1 MLRRVC
7 CLALC
12 LGYSV
17 LFVSIGDAQ
26 TNPPTALS
34 GHSSGIATL
43 VSAPDNRTLIS
54 GGLDRSIRFWDLSNG
69 NLLRTLDAQ
78 PGQILSLAVSPD
90 GRTLLAGG
98 RDGSIKR
105 WDVFVP
111 GPLRGVFEH
120 KAAVGR
126 LAVAGDGSWVVTGD
140 ATGKLRI
147 TPLAGEAAAR
157 ELAGHD
163 ADIARLAIRKDGATL
178 ASADANGIVRLWNAA
193 DGAELGTLGAHAG
206 EVTGLAFHP
215 TEPRLMTAG
224 ADGLVRLWQL
234 PVQPRREL
242 AEHKAAVTSAAMSAD
257 GKLAVTGSADNSV
270 RLFDPATG
278 KLIRELPGATSPVHS
293 VALSADASIVAA
305 GDETGNVRFWNA
317 ADGADRLHF
326 AGHTGAVSDVAFHP
340 TQPIVATAGA
350 DGSVRTWRLPEAAK
364 ALAGHTMPIQTVA
377 ISADGTLAVT
387 AGADKIARLWT
398 LPAGTLARALPASA
412 NAASSAAFSPDAK
425 LLAMG
430 EVDGAVRLWNTA
442 DATPAGELL
451 AHAGPVVGLAF
462 SGDGTQLLSTGE
474 DGTLRRWRLP
484 IVPARSLA
492 GNAAAVTATV
502 VSPDGKLIYT
512 GSADGAIRVFDSA
525 TDKVVRQLAGQV
537 GAVTAL
543 VIDKAN
549 SVVAACNETGEI
561 RFWKTA
567 DGSSLLAGDG
577 GRLLG
582 PPIAIRA
589 LAFHPG
595 GKQVAAAGDD
605 GAVRVWNLPTEAK
618 RIAGGQLTDAV
629 AAISPNRAKIATAGV
644 VGGKPTIQIRDAAS
658 GNVLGNIVGH
668 EGPITGV
675 AFNSDAT
682 KLVTTSADKTVRV
695 WNLAAAGFPVLGQ
708 FDGHMAV
715 TRAAVFSADASQIFS
730 AGDDKQIRQWTVA
743 DAMEVRALA
752 GHSAAIH
759 TLKLVGA
766 TLISGAADN
775 TLRTWNAANGQ
786 PIRAFPHGAA
796 VTATASNANATRLAS
811 TGADKSVKIWNAAD
825 GKLLA
830 TIAPEGPAATAPA
843 ISSLAFDAAGTL
855 LVGGGAGGIRVWN
868 EAGAIQ
874 ERLATDA
881 DVRAI
886 EFADGAAVLAVA
898 ADNAIVSPTRAHVL
912 TIAAHTKPATGVA
925 FSADGNQVV
934 SGGADAIIRLW
945 NAADGKAIRDLA
957 GPKLPVAGMAVSADG
972 SKLAAV
978 SADKAAYVWNLKAPV
993 AAAPLAAEQ
1002 TLAMDVNPTAVAL
1015 SADGGR
1021 VAIAT
1026 EDGRSLL
1033 GDAISGL
1040 WLQRSTP
1047 HTGKATAIGF
1057 VADDSTIVSGGEDK
1071 GVAMQA
1077 LAALPAIVVVPPA
1090 ANGATAKPTAMAM
1103 LPGATKLAI
1112 TTDDKRLLL
1121 FDMADGKA
1129 AGAASGA
1136 AAALTCV
1143 AARADGGQLAAGG
1156 ADGNLLLWP
1165 VDAKGPGAAVPIA
1178 VGSPI
1183 NAMDYSRDGTRIA
1196 VSCADK
1202 TLHVYDAATRQPMEF
1217 VVLADVGLT
1226 EAAAAVAFLA
1236 SAEAP
1241 AIGESLL
1248 VAGGNVAAIH
1258 SLALLR
1264 SWSAHEGGASSVAF
1278 TPDGTKLV
1286 SGGAD
1291 KLARVWNAADAASV
1305 ATLSGA
1311 ADVITDLAVSK
1322 DAAFVAASSADKSV
1336 HVWKLPAAVAAQP
1349 VAVEASLA
1357 HDSPLRTVDFG
1368 GDASRLVTAGED
1380 GVVQVWDVATR
1391 TRLQRYLPR
1400 GGAITQVALADDNIT
1415 LLSTSTDQTASVETV
1430 AASLVFAA
1438 DPEAITDAAFT
1449 PDGAAIISVGSEPAV
1464 KQWDL
1469 TGKLGRQLSGAKAA
1483 FGRVAV
1489 RGDGAQIS
1497 AADVDGRLYLWNA
1510 ADAALAATIETG
1522 AAVTE
1527 LGYSPGH
1534 QQIVAAGADQQ
1545 IRVFATEDGAV
1556 QQTLASDTPLT
1567 TVAFT
1572 ADGRQML
1579 TNASAGDA
1587 QHGFAEWAFASP
1599 AEQGAWA
1606 GHTGAVYALAF
1617 SPDGMWA
1624 ASAGADQTVRVW
1636 NVETGQVAKQL
1647 SGHAA
1652 AIYGLAFQADSKQL
1666 VSGSADG
1673 SARLWNVDSGAEVR
1687 QFVVPVAQADETE
1700 SPKPVAPCLAVAA
1713 QGNLIAT
1720 ANGDGSVYLWN
1731 AASGQLAKTME
1742 ALDGA
1747 VYRVALNA
1755 DATKLL
1761 AVNHSGWV
1769 VIWNIADG
1777 KPLLDTSAPA
1787 VAYDGRLTTDGSRLA
1802 IAGADGIV
1810 HLLDVPAAAR

>member
-1 MLRRVC
+1 
-7 CLALC
+7 
-12 LGYSV
+12 
-17 LFVSIGDAQ
+17 
-26 TNPPTALS
+26 
-34 GHSSGIATL
+34 
-43 VSAPDNRTLIS
+43 
-54 GGLDRSIRFWDLSNG
+54 
-69 NLLRTLDAQ
+69 
-78 PGQILSLAVSPD
+78 
-90 GRTLLAGG
+90 
-98 RDGSIKR
+98 
-105 WDVFVP
+105 
-111 GPLRGVFEH
+111 
-120 KAAVGR
+120 
-126 LAVAGDGSWVVTGD
+126 GDGSWVVTGD
-140 ATGKLRI
+140 ALGKLRI

-157 ELAGHD
+157 ELAGD
-163 ADIARLAIRKDGATL
+163 EAEIVRLAISKDGALL
-178 ASADANGIVRLWNAA
+178 ASADADGIVRLWNAA

-206 EVTGLAFHP
+206 AVSGLAFHP

-242 AEHKAAVTSAAMSAD
+242 AGHVAAVTSAAMSAD

-270 RLFDPATG
+270 RLFDPTTG
-278 KLIRELPGATSPVHS
+278 KLIRDLPGATAPVHS

-305 GDETGNVRFWNA
+305 GNEAGNVRFWNA

-326 AGHTGAVSDVAFHP
+326 AGHTGAVADIAFHP

-364 ALAGHTMPIQTVA
+364 PLAGHTMPIQTVA
-377 ISADGTLAVT
+377 VSADGTLAVT

-412 NAASSAAFSPDAK
+412 NAASSVAFSPDAK
-425 LLAMG
+425 LLAIG
-430 EVDGAVRLWNTA
+430 EVDGAIRLWNTA
-442 DATPAGELL
+442 DASAAGELL
-451 AHAGPVVGLAF
+451 AHVGPVVGLAF

-484 IVPARSLA
+484 VVPARSLA

-512 GSADGAIRVFDSA
+512 GSADGAIRVFDAA
-525 TDKVVRQLAGQV
+525 TDKVVRQLTGQV

-543 VIDKAN
+543 AIDKAN
-549 SVVAACNETGEI
+549 SVVAAGNETGEV

-567 DGSSLLAGDG
+567 DGAPLLAGDG

-582 PPIAIRA
+582 PPIVIRA
-589 LAFHPG
+589 LAFHPS
-595 GKQVAAAGDD
+595 GKQLAAAGDD
-605 GAVRVWNLPTEAK
+605 GAVRVWNLPTETK

-675 AFNSDAT
+675 AFSADAT
-682 KLVTTSADKTVRV
+682 KLVSTSADKTVRV
-695 WNLAAAGFPVLGQ
+695 WNLAAAGFPALGQ

-715 TRAAVFSADASQIFS
+715 TRAAVFSADASQVFS
-730 AGDDKQIRQWTVA
+730 AGDDKQIRQWTIA

-775 TLRTWNAANGQ
+775 TMRTWNAANGQ

-796 VTATASNANATRLAS
+796 VTVTASNANATRLAS

-830 TIAPEGPAATAPA
+830 TIAPEGPPATAPA
-843 ISSLAFDAAGTL
+843 LGSLAFDAAGTL
-855 LVGGGAGGIRVWN
+855 LIGGGAGGIRVWN

-886 EFADGAAVLAVA
+886 DFADGAAVLAVA

-912 TIAAHTKPATGVA
+912 TIAAHTKPAAGVA
-925 FSADGNQVV
+925 FSADGNQIV
-934 SGGADAIIRLW
+934 SSGADAIVRLW

-957 GPKLPVAGMAVSADG
+957 GPKMPVAGLAVAADG

-1002 TLAMDVNPTAVAL
+1002 TFAMDVNPTAVAL

-1026 EDGRSLL
+1026 EDGRTIL
-1033 GDAISGL
+1033 GDTNSGL
-1040 WLQRSTP
+1040 VLQRSTP
-1047 HTGKATAIGF
+1047 HAGKATSIGF
-1057 VADDSTIVSGGEDK
+1057 VADDSTIVSGGDDK
-1071 GVAMQA
+1071 GVVVQT
-1077 LAALPAIVVVPPA
+1077 LAALPAIPVVLPA
-1090 ANGATAKPTAMAM
+1090 ANGATAKLTAMAM
-1103 LPGATKLAI
+1103 LPGSTKLAI

-1121 FDMADGKA
+1121 FDVADGKA
-1129 AGAASGA
+1129 AGAATGA
-1136 AAALTCV
+1136 AAALTSV
-1143 AARADGGQLAAGG
+1143 AARADGAQLAAGG
-1156 ADGNLLLWP
+1156 VDGNLHLWP
-1165 VDAKGPGAAVPIA
+1165 MDAKGPGPAVA
-1178 VGSPI
+1178 VKVGSPI
-1183 NAMDYSRDGTRIA
+1183 NAVAYSRDGTRIA

-1202 TLHVYDAATRQPMEF
+1202 VLRVYDSATQQPLEQL
-1217 VVLADVGLT
+1217 VLADAGLT
-1226 EAAAAVAFLA
+1226 ESAADLAFLA
-1236 SAEAP
+1236 PAEPP
-1241 AIGESLL
+1241 AMGQSVL

-1264 SWSAHEGGASSVAF
+1264 SWSAHEGGASSVSF
-1278 TPDGTKLV
+1278 TADGTKLV

-1291 KLARVWNAADAASV
+1291 KMVRAWNMADAAPLAV
-1305 ATLSGA
+1305 LSGA
-1311 ADVITDLAVSK
+1311 ADAITDVAVSK
-1322 DAAFVAASSADKSV
+1322 DATLVAAASADKSA
-1336 HVWKLPAAVAAQP
+1336 HVWKLPAAAAAQP
-1349 VAVEASLA
+1349 IPAEAALV
-1357 HDSPLRTVDFG
+1357 HDTPLRSIDFG
-1368 GDASRLVTAGED
+1368 GDASRLVAAGDD

-1415 LLSTSTDQTASVETV
+1415 LLSTSVDQTAAVDTV

-1438 DPEAITDAAFT
+1438 DPQAVTDAVFT
-1449 PDGAAIISVGSEPAV
+1449 PDGAAIVSVGSELAV

-1469 TGKLGRQLSGAKAA
+1469 TGKLGRQLAGAKAA
-1483 FGRVAV
+1483 FGRIAV
-1489 RGDGAQIS
+1489 RGDGAQIA

-1510 ADAALAATIETG
+1510 ADATLTATIETG

-1527 LGYSPGH
+1527 LGYSPKH
-1534 QQIVAAGADQQ
+1534 EQIVAAGTDQQ
-1545 IRVFATEDGAV
+1545 LRVFATADGAML
-1556 QQTLASDTPLT
+1556 QTLASATPLT

-1579 TNASAGDA
+1579 TNASAGEA

-1599 AEQGAWA
+1599 AELGAWA

-1624 ASAGADQTVRVW
+1624 ASAGADQTVRIW

-1652 AIYGLAFQADSKQL
+1652 AVYGLAFQADSKQL
-1666 VSGSADG
+1666 VSASADG
-1673 SARLWNVDSGAEVR
+1673 SARLCNVDSGAEVR
-1687 QFVVPVAQADETE
+1687 QFVVPVAPADETE
-1700 SPKPVAPCLAVAA
+1700 SPKPVAPCLAVAT

-1720 ANGDGSVYLWN
+1720 ANSDGGVYLWN
-1731 AASGQLAKTME
+1731 AANG
-1742 ALDGA
+1742 
-1747 VYRVALNA
+1747 
-1755 DATKLL
+1755 
-1761 AVNHSGWV
+1761 
-1769 VIWNIADG
+1769 
-1777 KPLLDTSAPA
+1777 
-1787 VAYDGRLTTDGSRLA
+1787 
-1802 IAGADGIV
+1802 
-1810 HLLDVPAAAR
+1810 